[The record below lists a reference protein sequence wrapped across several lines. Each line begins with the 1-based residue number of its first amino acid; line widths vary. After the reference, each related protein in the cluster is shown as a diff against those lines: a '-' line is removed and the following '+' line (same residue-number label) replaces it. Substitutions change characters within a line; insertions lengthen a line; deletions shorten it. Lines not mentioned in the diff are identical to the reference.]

1 MANMKRCLPQRISRK
16 PGMNRPMPLKNPTQ
30 PPRLAREILDHDEP
44 PPLNDSLSKRNYEI
58 PAPQMTVLP
67 PLLHEFKARILQAL
81 IGVALVELGIGLYLI
96 VRGL

>member
-1 MANMKRCLPQRISRK
+1 
-16 PGMNRPMPLKNPTQ
+16 
-30 PPRLAREILDHDEP
+30 
-44 PPLNDSLSKRNYEI
+44 
-58 PAPQMTVLP
+58 MTVLP